1 MPFAVLNE
9 AGANHRNLLRL
20 CLLRAILI
28 VGLVLAAALAE
39 WLQDIPLLHDRG
51 ILLVL
56 LLLTA
61 LNAWTLMRLRRGGAV
76 TEAELFAQL
85 LADVALMTLVFYRT
99 GGSTNPFVSCY
110 LVPLTIA
117 AATLRLGFT
126 VVLALFTLSAY
137 SLLLYRY
144 IPFAPFS
151 GMMGH
156 DMALHA
162 GHVMELLPA
171 DAVAS
176 PHAGHHMSMP
186 PVTGHLVVGTAGG
199 FNLHVFGMWLNFL
212 LSASLITFFVTRM
225 SSALRE
231 QDRQLAEQQQHLLQ
245 REQVVALG
253 ALAAG
258 AAHELGTPLSTMTVI
273 ARDIESDL
281 AADSPLR
288 EDVAT
293 LRRQLALCRDILND
307 LRAQAATDAPRL
319 LLSRFVRAAV
329 ERMEVVH
336 PERQF
341 QLDMRFPEC
350 SIQPPATL
358 QQVLVNLLDNAAA
371 AAQATV
377 KITLRDEQENCVL
390 DIEDDGAGIAPDIAV
405 RLGQP
410 FVSDKHDGLGLGY
423 FLSHASINQLGGS
436 IHLKSRPQ
444 GGTLTQLRLPWTA
457 LQRQPAGP
465 H

>member
-61 LNAWTLMRLRRGGAV
+61 FNAWTLLRLKRGGPV
-76 TEAELFAQL
+76 SEGELFAQL
-85 LADVALMTLVFYRT
+85 LVDVALMTLVFYRT
-99 GGSTNPFVSCY
+99 GGSTNPFVSYY

-117 AATLRLGFT
+117 AATLRFGFT

-151 GMMGH
+151 GMTGH
-156 DMALHA
+156 DMGAMHG
-162 GHVMELLPA
+162 GHVMEMMSA
-171 DAVAS
+171 D
-176 PHAGHHMSMP
+176 PHAGHYITLHQT
-186 PVTGHLVVGTAGG
+186 VAGGGG

-281 AADSPLR
+281 PADSPLR
-288 EDVAT
+288 EDMAT

-336 PERQF
+336 PQRTF
-341 QLDMRFPEC
+341 LLDPALPEC
-350 SIQPPATL
+350 SVQPPATL

-371 AAQATV
+371 AAQAVV
-377 KITLRDEQENCVL
+377 KITLRDEQGNCVL
-390 DIEDDGAGIAPDIAV
+390 DIEDDGAGIAPDIAA

-436 IHLKSRPQ
+436 IRLASRPE
-444 GGTLTQLRLPWTA
+444 GGTRTQLCVPWSA
-457 LQRQPAGP
+457 LQRQPVEPA
-465 H
+465 

>member
-9 AGANHRNLLRL
+9 AGANHRNLSRL

-28 VGLVLAAALAE
+28 VGLLLAAALTE
-39 WLQDIPLLHDRG
+39 WLQDIPLLHDSG

-56 LLLTA
+56 FMLTA
-61 LNAWTLMRLRRGGAV
+61 FNGWTLLRLRRGGAV

-85 LADVALMTLVFYRT
+85 LVDVALMTLVFYRT
-99 GGSTNPFVSCY
+99 GGSTNPFVSWY

-117 AATLRLGFT
+117 AATLRFGFT

-144 IPFAPFS
+144 IPFAPFN

-156 DMALHA
+156 DMAAHA
-162 GHVMELLPA
+162 GHAMELVSA
-171 DAVAS
+171 D
-176 PHAGHHMSMP
+176 PHAHHQITLH
-186 PVTGHLVVGTAGG
+186 PVAEQTSAGAGG

-231 QDRQLAEQQQHLLQ
+231 QDQRLAEQHESLLQ

-281 AADSPLR
+281 APDSPLR
-288 EDVAT
+288 EDVAI

-307 LRAQAATDAPRL
+307 LRAQAASDSPRL
-319 LLSRFVRAAV
+319 LLSRFVRAAL

-336 PERQF
+336 PGRQF
-341 QLDMRFPEC
+341 LLEVMLPEC
-350 SIQPPATL
+350 SVQPPATL

-371 AAQATV
+371 AARSV
-377 KITLRDEQENCVL
+377 IKITLRDDHENCVL
-390 DIEDDGAGIAPDIAV
+390 DIEDDGEGIAPDIAP

-410 FVSDKHDGLGLGY
+410 FVTDKHDGLGIGY
-423 FLSHASINQLGGS
+423 FLSHASVNQLGGS
-436 IHLKSRPQ
+436 IHLKPRPE
-444 GGTLTQLRLPWTA
+444 GGTHTQLRLPWAA
-457 LQRQPAGP
+457 LHRQSVEPR
-465 H
+465 